1 VVNWGNGTVSQKLE
15 QALNIKLKELN
26 DANLELLMRN
36 WEIELE
42 EIELKYFHA
51 EKIPWLGTPIV

>member
-1 VVNWGNGTVSQKLE
+1 MNWGNDTVSQKLE
-15 QALNIKLKELN
+15 QGLNIKLKELN

-51 EKIPWLGTPIV
+51 RKYLG